1 MTNRKREICT
11 SGSVRD
17 EDGQPPHLL
26 GRRNFLHLAAGA
38 AALPALSR
46 IARAQAYPSR
56 PVRIIVGFA
65 PGGSSDITARLIGQ
79 WLSERLGQQFVIE
92 NRPGAGTN
100 IATEAVVRA
109 AADGYTLLLVTAA
122 NAINATLYDKLN
134 FNFIRDIAPVAGI
147 MRVPYVMVVNPSVPA
162 KSVPEF
168 IAYAKANPR
177 KPSMASAG
185 TGAGSHIAGELFNMM
200 AGVNMIH
207 VPYRGVAPAL
217 TDLLGGQ
224 VQVTFASM
232 PSVIEYI
239 KSGALRA
246 LAATTTTRSDA
257 LPDIPTVGEFVPGY
271 EASAWFGIGVP
282 KNTPAEIVDKLNK
295 EINAGVAD
303 PNMKARLADLGG
315 TVLAGWPADFGKLI
329 AEETEKWGKVV
340 KFSGAK
346 AD

>member
-1 MTNRKREICT
+1 MKL
-11 SGSVRD
+11 
-17 EDGQPPHLL
+17 P
-26 GRRNFLHLAAGA
+26 RRQFLHLAAGA
-38 AALPALSR
+38 AGLPEVSR
-46 IARAQAYPSR
+46 IARAQTYPTR
-56 PVRIIVGFA
+56 PVHLIVPFA
-65 PGGSSDITARLIGQ
+65 PAGSSDLTARLIGQ
-79 WLSERLGQQFVIE
+79 WLSERLGQQFVID

-100 IATEAVVRA
+100 IGTEAVERA

-168 IAYAKANPR
+168 IAYARANPR
-177 KPSMASAG
+177 KPNMASAG
-185 TGAGSHIAGELFNMM
+185 TGAGSHIAGELFKMM
-200 AGVNMIH
+200 AGVDMVH

-232 PSVIEYI
+232 PSVIDYI

-246 LAATTTTRSDA
+246 FAVTTTTRLEV

-295 EINAGVAD
+295 EINAGLVD
-303 PNMKARLADLGG
+303 PKLKARFADLGG
-315 TVLAGWPADFGKLI
+315 TVIMGSPADFGRFI
-329 AEETEKWGKVV
+329 AEETEKWGKVI
-340 KFSGAK
+340 KFAGIK
-346 AD
+346 PQ